1 MLILN
6 VIFKK
11 TIHKALLENFLNY
24 LYRYNFYF
32 IYVKCDFI
40 SFGILLITKILA
52 FYYMSIPLL
61 DFSNKSHYYG
71 GTEAKKDI
79 IHAYSAYMDYGI
91 ITEYYDEN
99 NTKQQYKPSL
109 KEIQLK
115 KEYKTIEKDK
125 KVFVKLFNEVPLNI
139 VIAFLTMISAF
150 YFSSILAKRKLKK
163 I

>member
-1 MLILN
+1 MPI
-6 VIFKK
+6 VRIW
-11 TIHKALLENFLNY
+11 
-24 LYRYNFYF
+24 
-32 IYVKCDFI
+32 
-40 SFGILLITKILA
+40 ITVLSPNI
-52 FYYMSIPLL
+52 M
-61 DFSNKSHYYG
+61 
-71 GTEAKKDI
+71 
-79 IHAYSAYMDYGI
+79 
-91 ITEYYDEN
+91 DEN